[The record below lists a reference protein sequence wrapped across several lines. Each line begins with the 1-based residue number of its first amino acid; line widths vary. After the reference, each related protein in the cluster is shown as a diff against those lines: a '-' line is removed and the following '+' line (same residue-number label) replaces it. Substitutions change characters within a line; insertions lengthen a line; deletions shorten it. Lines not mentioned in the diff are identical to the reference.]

1 MARSTFTQEEIAYLY
16 SLPAVSR
23 VVNGRI
29 SYSDVF
35 KRECVRQYL
44 LGRSPARVFREAGLD
59 PQLIG
64 YKRIERCMARWRE
77 RYGDAVRASLPE
89 DPEARADAV
98 EQSRSFFAGGGEPF
112 TVDADEVKATVA
124 AAPASVTAEQL
135 IHKAAAQQSMANIMF
150 GQQMRHIEELEGANA
165 RLRARVEQLGK
176 RLEHE
181 AYRAATGTIPIE
193 RQDEREAR
201 TYEVYIVERDQ
212 NGTVTDIH
220 MFLSENEHNP
230 YLGYGTQPPVGNT
243 GEAATLDDHE
253 QTS

>member
-1 MARSTFTQEEIAYLY
+1 MSRLTFTKEEIAYLY

-29 SYSDVF
+29 SYSEAF

-64 YKRIERCMARWRE
+64 YKRVERCMARWRE
-77 RYGDAVRASLPE
+77 RYGDAVRESLPE

-112 TVDADEVKATVA
+112 TVDTDEVEAAVA
-124 AAPASVTAEQL
+124 EAPASITTERL
-135 IHKAAAQQSMANIMF
+135 IHKAAAQQSMANILF

-165 RLRARVEQLGK
+165 RLRARVEQLNK
-176 RLEHE
+176 RLEHD
-181 AYRAATGTIPIE
+181 AHRAATGTTPIE
-193 RQDEREAR
+193 RQEENGR
-201 TYEVYIVERDQ
+201 TYEVYIVERDK
-212 NGTVTDIH
+212 NGAVTDIH

-230 YLGYGTQPPVGNT
+230 YLGYGTQPPAA
-243 GEAATLDDHE
+243 GESTDATLDE
-253 QTS
+253 